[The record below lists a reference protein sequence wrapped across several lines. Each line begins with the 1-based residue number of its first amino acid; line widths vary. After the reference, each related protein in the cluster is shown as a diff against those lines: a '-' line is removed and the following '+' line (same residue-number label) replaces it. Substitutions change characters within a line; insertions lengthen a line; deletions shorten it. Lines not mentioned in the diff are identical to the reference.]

1 MIERDYLMRMM
12 QMLFDAIAKIL
23 YRNVPGVEPDIT
35 EIQKS
40 FDDLYNKF
48 FHQSPE
54 HYYGIGKEELLVE
67 LKNEGNSEK
76 EMFAKIQMLSELLY
90 QDALIKNNFHERF
103 ALLEKSLF
111 LLEYLDRNSR
121 TFAWD
126 RDQKLE
132 EIKKAMTEVKTS
144 D

>member
-1 MIERDYLMRMM
+1 
-12 QMLFDAIAKIL
+12 MLFDAIAKIL
-23 YRNVPGVEPDIT
+23 YRNVPGIVPDIT